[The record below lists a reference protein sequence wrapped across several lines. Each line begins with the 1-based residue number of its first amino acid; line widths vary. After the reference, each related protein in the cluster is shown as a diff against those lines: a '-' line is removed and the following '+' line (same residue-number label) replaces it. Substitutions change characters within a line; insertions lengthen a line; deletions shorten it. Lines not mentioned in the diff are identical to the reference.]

1 MFQPTIQ
8 DVLALAEAGTRREA
22 VLECVRVRLSSFEC
36 FEGAELLARTGAG
49 LRRFTVTPG
58 LGAVGPVALA
68 ALGEE
73 TTLRVDTAADL
84 KSLGL
89 PIEPGLTSVLILG
102 IGFQGASAAAIVLGH
117 SRAWSFAGA
126 PLSRIRTIGQ
136 VALRLLL
143 AGAGA
148 GAGTVSDSG
157 EDAALQADIIRLR
170 AQISSLES
178 EIAGLRAGRKKK
190 H

>member
-1 MFQPTIQ
+1 MFQRTIQ

-89 PIEPGLTSVLILG
+89 TIEPGLTSVLILG

-148 GAGTVSDSG
+148 GTVSDSG
-157 EDAALQADIIRLR
+157 EDAAFQADIIRLR